1 MNSLSTH
8 EVYERWSP
16 EYSAAPHNPLMVAE
30 QHAMRARFPEMAG
43 RDVLDVAC
51 GTGRYSML
59 AEQAGARLVLSIDYS
74 RGMLARAQVA
84 RRIRADMCALPLRS
98 ASVDVVLSGLAL
110 GHAAD
115 LDLCMREIARVL
127 RPGGILLYSDFHPE
141 ATARGFRRAFRDRA
155 GMRFE
160 LPVDGYPIA
169 AHRQAMHAA
178 GFADIE
184 ISEIRAGIELTG
196 EFSGAAEF
204 FREWHGTPLALVV
217 HSRRRS

>member
-1 MNSLSTH
+1 
-8 EVYERWSP
+8 
-16 EYSAAPHNPLMVAE
+16 MVAE

-127 RPGGILLYSDFHPE
+127 RPGGVLLYSDFHPE
-141 ATARGFRRAFRDRA
+141 ATARGFRC
-155 GMRFE
+155 
-160 LPVDGYPIA
+160 P
-169 AHRQAMHAA
+169 
-178 GFADIE
+178 
-184 ISEIRAGIELTG
+184 LTG
-196 EFSGAAEF
+196 TRLRHTGRPCMPPA
-204 FREWHGTPLALVV
+204 
-217 HSRRRS
+217 SRISRSRKYAPASN